1 MLIAICG
8 KSGSGKSS
16 IAKILCEKDNFI
28 EYTFASPLKKI
39 AEIFGFENEEI
50 YGSQKNK
57 LRKNNFWKESFRDFA
72 QIFGTELCRKNL
84 GDYLPGMKECW
95 IRLCKKFLNEN
106 KDKNIIISDLR
117 FPDEAKMLRDEGFII
132 FKTIRECK
140 DNIEMNNN
148 HSSENSLDL
157 IDIDYIIDN
166 NNFSIE
172 ENYKKIKNFL
182 KN

>member
-57 LRKNNFWKESFRDFA
+57 LRK
-72 QIFGTELCRKNL
+72 
-84 GDYLPGMKECW
+84 MK
-95 IRLCKKFLNEN
+95 
-106 KDKNIIISDLR
+106 
-117 FPDEAKMLRDEGFII
+117 
-132 FKTIRECK
+132 
-140 DNIEMNNN
+140 IE
-148 HSSENSLDL
+148 
-157 IDIDYIIDN
+157 
-166 NNFSIE
+166 
-172 ENYKKIKNFL
+172 
-182 KN
+182 